1 MKSLTINSKNNYYL
15 IILTLINDIKRIMP
29 GLIGFVG
36 IDILINNNKIYIVEI
51 NPRLTTSYVG
61 LYETIGC
68 NMIDLLINH
77 KYIKNVIS
85 SRKYNLLNYE

>member
-1 MKSLTINSKNNYYL
+1 
-15 IILTLINDIKRIMP
+15 MP

-36 IDILINNNKIYIVEI
+36 IDILINYNKIYIVEI

-68 NMIDLLINH
+68 NMIDLLQLHDYLFPPEKPAVRVEATSGVYRGPENIDVSFE
-77 KYIKNVIS
+77 KPAARV
-85 SRKYNLLNYE
+85 